1 MNLSVISKKV
11 AQYPVPFVCGI
22 LIPLILVLLIMRGPK
37 VTDFQDKLP
46 ALEKEWKNMQTNIE
60 RSANLEVDIELLEA
74 GLETINSRLMDV
86 EDVAINYDFFYALEE
101 QAGVVLKQF
110 SQGTATEGE
119 DLPIGRDGLRNF
131 SVIPYDVA
139 MDGTLPQ
146 ILKFLDLLDRQE
158 HIVRLNQLNIT
169 RPSQENEGSNMLS
182 ARLWCH
188 VLAAKNE

>member
-169 RPSQENEGSNMLS
+169 RPSQENEGY
-182 ARLWCH
+182 RPH
-188 VLAAKNE
+188 G